1 VSTCAASFE
10 KMPLAMCDRAKLTQI
25 LVNLIANAEESL
37 AQTAATERHLTLHT
51 KTNGN
56 GNVEIHVS
64 TMAVASRRKFA
75 IGFSPRFY
83 DKKSRPWASACTR
96 VRLPLKR
103 WEGRSAPTT
112 TPQILAQ
119 PLSWS
124 FRWRVA
130 SHPFLSRHDTDTDT
144 IYRIL
149 IVDDNPAI
157 HDDFRKILSSRSAAT
172 KQLGAAA
179 AKLFGRPSRQTDAL
193 RFEIDCVS
201 RGQEG
206 LDKVRAAACEGR
218 PYSMAYVDVA
228 YAKRLGRH
236 RNDLPHLQE
245 HPICWS

>member
-1 VSTCAASFE
+1 MLRFTS
-10 KMPLAMCDRAKLTQI
+10 
-25 LVNLIANAEESL
+25 
-37 AQTAATERHLTLHT
+37 
-51 KTNGN
+51 
-56 GNVEIHVS
+56 S

-75 IGFSPRFY
+75 IGFSPTVLRQ
-83 DKKSRPWASACTR
+83 KKPAMASACTR

-103 WEGRSAPTT
+103 WRDAPRPLRR
-112 TPQILAQ
+112 PQILAQ

-130 SHPFLSRHDTDTDT
+130 SHPFLRGMNTDTDT

-193 RFEIDCVS
+193 RFEID
-201 RGQEG
+201 
-206 LDKVRAAACEGR
+206 
-218 PYSMAYVDVA
+218 
-228 YAKRLGRH
+228 
-236 RNDLPHLQE
+236 
-245 HPICWS
+245 